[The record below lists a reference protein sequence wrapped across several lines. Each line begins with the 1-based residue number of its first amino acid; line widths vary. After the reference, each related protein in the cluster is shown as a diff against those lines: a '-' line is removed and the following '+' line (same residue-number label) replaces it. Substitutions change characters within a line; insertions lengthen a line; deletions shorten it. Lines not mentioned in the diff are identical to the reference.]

1 MFVKYSPAAVL
12 LSICWPGSSY
22 PVPTSM
28 KRLLRRT
35 EPEPKREKEKNKPR
49 SDAVTTTRLYNY
61 YYLKAGVT
69 REEREVEP
77 AMYP

>member
-1 MFVKYSPAAVL
+1 MLARFVVSYNNLDEEVAA
-12 LSICWPGSSY
+12 GN
-22 PVPTSM
+22 
-28 KRLLRRT
+28 RARA
-35 EPEPKREKEKNKPR
+35 EKGKIKNKPR